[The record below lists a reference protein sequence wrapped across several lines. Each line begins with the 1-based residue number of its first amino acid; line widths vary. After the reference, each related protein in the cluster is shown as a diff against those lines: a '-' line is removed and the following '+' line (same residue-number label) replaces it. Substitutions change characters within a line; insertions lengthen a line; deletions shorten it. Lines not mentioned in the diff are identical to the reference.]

1 MAGWS
6 TPAPENTQS
15 RELRRRSSKSGKK
28 LTLGSLIEAIEE
40 ALNKSVVPKL
50 QEIVDALLRN

>member
-1 MAGWS
+1 
-6 TPAPENTQS
+6 
-15 RELRRRSSKSGKK
+15 